1 MHHAEELPGEDV
13 QSYPR
18 PAIAQAFDKRIQVI
32 LGDTVIV
39 DTTQAIRVLETH
51 HAPTYYIPP
60 QDISATLT
68 GASGHSFCE
77 WKGRARYFDVA
88 AGPRVARRAAW
99 TYERPT
105 PAFLSLAGY
114 VAFYAASMD
123 RCMVAGVAVLPQEG
137 DFYGGWITPNLTGA
151 VKGRPGTEHW

>member
-18 PAIAQAFDKRIQVI
+18 PAIAQPFEKRVQVI

-60 QDISATLT
+60 RDISATLT
-68 GASGHSFCE
+68 DSSGHSFCE
-77 WKGRARYFDVA
+77 WKGRARYFDVS
-88 AGPRVARRAAW
+88 AGSRVARRAAW
-99 TYERPT
+99 AYERPT
-105 PAFLSLAGY
+105 PGFLSLAGY
-114 VAFYAASMD
+114 VAFYAACMD
-123 RCMVAGVAVLPQEG
+123 RCLVAGIAVLPQDG
-137 DFYGGWITPNLTGA
+137 DFYGGWVTPNLTG
-151 VKGRPGTEHW
+151 VIKGRPGTEHW